1 MSIKSLY
8 PNTCP
13 SRSFDFANARQI
25 PRILSVNDRSTT
37 ATYFDATGTLRTA
50 NANQTRIDHRF
61 EERTNLLIN
70 STNEV
75 ENYWYDNQNITINI
89 GDGIVD
95 PFGNAYGSGSDQTV
109 VKLNEDAVT
118 GTHSVYRNLYID
130 QGQTAT
136 FSVFLKPVNRHY
148 GFIYVDAT
156 GGNHIGRV
164 YFDLHKGVVTS
175 TSAGLVDGTLE
186 GHGIEPYPN
195 GWYRVW
201 ITGNISSQSDL
212 YFHVNST
219 DAEDNGSHFL
229 GNGLDAFYMAY
240 PQVEY
245 GDTITDYIPT
255 GLTKSTL
262 TKPICYGLLQEGPT
276 ANDLHYSEQISAHN
290 TGYGGNH
297 NSDQETAPDGTL
309 TADLFYGDNGTA
321 RQSLTFDIP
330 SLQADSFYTFSIFVK
345 MYPGSPTNIFSLET
359 ANYIRWNQTGG
370 VKFDLETEDLFTST
384 SLLDYSIEKY
394 PNGWYRVSAT
404 SSTKSDATGSGG
416 FYFNIMQP
424 DGAHYG
430 GTNPSAPSSA
440 GFYLWG
446 AQLEIGEFPTSYV
459 PNSSTTAG
467 TSVTRYQ
474 EHGMHLDNIDTIT
487 DFYKYYNR
495 YHSTIQCEGMTFS
508 RGDSPHTLYRLNQ
521 GSNLRGVGVAF
532 DTRVDSSSDSAN
544 FTMRAASSGF
554 VNVSYLSNGN
564 LFGDTL
570 LKNHLYKMLKTSASW
585 NYHGSVTACHS
596 GLNVFSTSEPNLGSN
611 AIFLTEDELEIAPSK
626 GISGSNN
633 YFQGHVKRLKLYPS
647 SYEKTKTN
655 SLSRN

>member
-25 PRILSVNDRSTT
+25 PRILSANDRTTT

-75 ENYWYDNQNITINI
+75 ENYWYSNQNLTMSTANS
-89 GDGIVD
+89 IVD
-95 PFGNAYGSGSDQTV
+95 PFGNAYGTGNAQTV
-109 VKLNEDAVT
+109 VILTEDSVT
-118 GTHSVYRNLYID
+118 STHSIYRNLYITL
-130 QGQTAT
+130 GETAT

-148 GFIYVDAT
+148 GFIYVDAS
-156 GGNHIGRV
+156 GGSHIGRV
-164 YFDLHKGVVTS
+164 HFDLHKGVITS

-201 ITGNISSQSDL
+201 ITGNISSQTQL
-212 YFHVNST
+212 YFHVNSSNI
-219 DAEDNGSHFL
+219 ENGNSFT

-255 GLTKSTL
+255 GLTTNTL
-262 TKPICYGLLQEGPT
+262 TKPICYGLLQEGDRVNYMNST
-276 ANDLHYSEQISAHN
+276 EGISHHN

-297 NSDQETAPDGTL
+297 NSDQETAPDGTF
-309 TADLFYGDNGTA
+309 TADLFYGDGTET
-321 RQSLTFDIP
+321 RQSLTFDIVNIQP
-330 SLQADSFYTFSIFVK
+330 STNYTFSIFVK
-345 MYPGSPTNIFSLET
+345 NRPGSPTNVFSLET
-359 ANYIRWNQTGG
+359 ANYSNWSDTGN
-370 VKFDLETEDLFTST
+370 VIFDLEREKVSYSNLNA
-384 SLLDYSIEKY
+384 DYFIEKY
-394 PNGWYRVSAT
+394 PNGWYRVAVVTTTNSGAT
-404 SSTKSDATGSGG
+404 SGG
-416 FYFNIMQP
+416 FYFNIFNSS
-424 DGAHYG
+424 GANYG
-430 GTNPSAPSSA
+430 PGNAAPSSA

-446 AQLEIGEFPTSYV
+446 AQVEEGLHPTSYI
-459 PNSSTTAG
+459 PNTTTNSTT
-467 TSVTRYQ
+467 VTRYQ
-474 EHGMHLDNIDTIT
+474 EHGMHLDNVDTIT

-508 RGDSPHTLYRLNQ
+508 RGNSPYTMYRITE
-521 GSNLRGVGVAF
+521 GSNLRGIGANF
-532 DTRVDSSSDSAN
+532 DTRRDTSSDSAH
-544 FTMRAASSGF
+544 FSMRAVASGF
-554 VNVSYLSNGN
+554 VGFDYLTDGN
-564 LFGDTL
+564 LFGSSILQKD
-570 LKNHLYKMLKTSASW
+570 HLYKMLKTSASW

-596 GLNVFSTSEPNLGSN
+596 GLNVYNISETNMGSN
-611 AIFLTEDELEIAPSK
+611 AILLTEDDLEIAGSK
-626 GISGSNN
+626 GTSGANN